1 MNNNYHNHYIN
12 FVVPAGVA
20 PQGAAARDLLPRVA
34 LARPPVPP
42 RAQAPRLLRVPLH
55 CQAEGCKLLSIII

>member
-1 MNNNYHNHYIN
+1 MC
-12 FVVPAGVA
+12 AGVP
-20 PQGAAARDLLPRVA
+20 PQGAAARDLLPGVA

>member
-1 MNNNYHNHYIN
+1 MC
-12 FVVPAGVA
+12 PGVA
-20 PQGAAARDLLPRVA
+20 PQGAAARDLLPGVA

-55 CQAEGCKLLSIII
+55 CQAEGCKLLSINYHLDNSIRSFQ